1 MTVIDSARATQDG
14 IHPRDEV
21 QVEEEACPMNSPGS
35 KSWFPQA
42 QLGEWKELGGPRPM
56 PGHSLGAQLPVSTVE
71 IQQLPRLPQGR

>member
-1 MTVIDSARATQDG
+1 MGERGAEDCGMTVIDSARATQGG

-42 QLGEWKELGGPRPM
+42 SWESGKSWEVHAQCL
-56 PGHSLGAQLPVSTVE
+56 GHSWALSFLSLQW
-71 IQQLPRLPQGR
+71 R